1 MARRSFEG
9 AEFVQRVAVI
19 GTGLIGGSIGL
30 ALRRVGIRVLGY
42 DRDPDR
48 AKQAAELGA
57 IGNVASNLK
66 QAVADADVAVVAVP
80 VGDVAALVVEA
91 LDAGVP
97 AVTDVGSV
105 KAPIV
110 TAVAEARPDLAPR
123 FVGGHPMAGSEQD
136 GLDGAEADLFAGAT
150 WVLTPTEQTEIG
162 AFTRL
167 RTVVAELGAEV
178 VAMTPEHHDALVAVV
193 SHVPQLAA
201 TTLMDVAAA
210 SGEEHATLLRLAAS
224 GFRDMTR
231 IAAGHPGIW
240 PDICVAN
247 REAIIR
253 VLDDYLDALV
263 RVRGLVDESDRAS
276 LLEVLERARAAR
288 RNLPVGAPRGEELAE
303 LRIPVPDKP
312 GVLAEVTTLAGSLGI
327 NVVDLEIAHSME
339 GTGGV
344 LVLVI
349 AARHA
354 DALERSLVGRGYHC
368 SRMVLP

>member
-1 MARRSFEG
+1 VR
-9 AEFVQRVAVI
+9 RVAVI

-30 ALRRVGIRVLGY
+30 ALRGVGIEVCGY
-42 DRDPDR
+42 DQDPAR
-48 AKQAAELGA
+48 AEQARQLGA
-57 IGNVASNLK
+57 VDSVASSLEK
-66 QAVADADVAVVAVP
+66 AVTDADAAVVAVP
-80 VGDVAALVVEA
+80 VGNVASLVVAA

-97 AVTDVGSV
+97 AVTDAGSV

-110 TAVAEARPDLAPR
+110 TAVQGARPELAPR

-136 GLDGAEADLFAGAT
+136 GLAGADADLFVGAT
-150 WVLTPTEQTEIG
+150 WVLTPTEHTEIAAFTTLRALVAEIG
-162 AFTRL
+162 A
-167 RTVVAELGAEV
+167 EV
-178 VAMTPEHHDALVAVV
+178 MAMTPEHHDALVAVV

-201 TTLMDVAAA
+201 TTLMDVAAE
-210 SGEEHATLLRLAAS
+210 SGEEHATLLRLAAG

-247 REAIIR
+247 REAIVG

-263 RVRGLVDESDRAS
+263 QVRGLVNEGDRAS
-276 LLEVLERARAAR
+276 LLDVLERARAAR
-288 RNLPVGAPRGEELAE
+288 RSLPVGTQTGEELAE
-303 LRIPVPDKP
+303 VRIPVPDRP

-327 NVVDLEIAHSME
+327 NIADLEIAHSIE

-349 AARHA
+349 AAGHA
-354 DALERSLVGRGYHC
+354 DPFESALVKRGYHS
-368 SRMVLP
+368 SRTVLS

>member
-1 MARRSFEG
+1 VVHRNFGEPES
-9 AEFVQRVAVI
+9 VQRVAVI
-19 GTGLIGGSIGL
+19 GTGLIGASIGL
-30 ALRRVGIRVLGY
+30 ALRRVGVVVSGY

-48 AKQAAELGA
+48 ARRAADLGA
-57 IGNVASNLK
+57 VASAAPSLK
-66 QAVADADVAVVAVP
+66 HAASDADVAVIAVP
-80 VGDVAALVVEA
+80 VGEVAALVVEA
-91 LDAGVP
+91 LEVGVP

-110 TAVAEARPDLAPR
+110 SAVAEARPDLAPR

-136 GLDGAEADLFAGAT
+136 GLEGADADLFAGAT
-150 WVLTPTEQTEIG
+150 WVLTPTQHTEIG

-167 RTVVAELGAEV
+167 RALVAELGAEI

-210 SGEEHATLLRLAAS
+210 SGEEHATLLRLAAG

-247 REAIIR
+247 REAIVR

-263 RVRGLVDESDRAS
+263 RVRALVDESDRAS

-288 RNLPVGAPRGEELAE
+288 RNLPVGAPRGEKLAE

-312 GVLAEVTTLAGSLGI
+312 GVLAEVTTLAGSLGVNI
-327 NVVDLEIAHSME
+327 VDLEIAHSME
-339 GTGGV
+339 ATGGV